1 MFLAKL
7 FGKIF
12 NRVTLTALAVLAQ
25 LAWLL
30 SLFLGL
36 AQYQIWFSALF
47 TVLSALIALYIVR
60 KDDNSAYKIGWIV
73 IIGLVPLLGGLLY
86 LFFGNKRPSKKMR
99 RRIERTQAEHYAALA
114 ARPGVTDGLPPR
126 MAATSRYLTDHGP
139 YPPWQHTAVRYFPSG
154 EAMFP
159 QMLADMER
167 AERFIFVEYFIIS
180 KGSMWNEMF
189 DVLKRKAAA
198 GVDVRV
204 IYDDVG
210 SVWAMPK
217 NFAVELEKNHI
228 HCLPFNPM
236 VPVLAFVMNNRDHR
250 KILVIDGNVGYTGGI
265 NIADEYVN
273 RIERFGYWK
282 DTGVR
287 LEGDAV
293 WNLTV
298 TYLNLWNSFR
308 KMDESYAAFRPT
320 IQGQTPTD
328 GVVQPYTDS
337 PLDEEPLAENVY
349 LDILAQAERYV
360 YIFTPYLIID
370 NEMTNAL
377 CLAAKRGVEVC
388 IVTPAIPDKKLVFR
402 LTRSYYATLLRAGVR
417 IYEYTPGFIHAKSFV
432 CDDRIAVVGSV
443 NMDYRSLYLHFESAV
458 LLMECSMIRELKQDA
473 LDTIRV
479 SRPVALADCRQGF
492 LGTLLDDLLRLLSP
506 LL

>member
-1 MFLAKL
+1 MFFSKL
-7 FGKIF
+7 FSKIF
-12 NRVTLTALAVLAQ
+12 NRITLTALVVLVQ

-36 AQYQIWFSALF
+36 AEYQIWFSGFF
-47 TVLSALIALYIVR
+47 TVLSALMALYIVR
-60 KDDNSAYKIGWIV
+60 KDDNPAYKISWLV
-73 IIGLVPLLGGLLY
+73 MIGLLPLLGGLLY
-86 LFFGNKRPSKKMR
+86 LLFGNKRPSKKMR
-99 RRIERTQAEHYAALA
+99 RRIERTKAEHSAALLP
-114 ARPGVTDGLPPR
+114 RPGVTDALPAR
-126 MAATSRYLTDHGP
+126 MAATSKYLQDYGP
-139 YPPWQHTAVRYFPSG
+139 YPAWQHTSSRYFSSG
-154 EAMFP
+154 EEMFP
-159 QMLADMER
+159 QMLADMEK
-167 AERFIFVEYFIIS
+167 AQRFIFVEYFIIT
-180 KGSMWNEMF
+180 KGTMWDEMF

-210 SVWAMPK
+210 SAWALPK
-217 NFAVELEKNHI
+217 NLAVELEKNHI
-228 HCLPFNPM
+228 RCIPFNPM
-236 VPVLAFVMNNRDHR
+236 IPVVALVMNNRDHR
-250 KILVIDGNVGYTGGI
+250 KILVVDGNVGYTGGI

-273 RIERFGYWK
+273 RIDRFGHWK

-320 IQGQTPTD
+320 IQGQIPTD
-328 GVVQPYTDS
+328 GVVQPYTDT

-349 LDILAQAERYV
+349 LEILAQAQRYV

-370 NEMTNAL
+370 SEMSNAL
-377 CLAAKRGVEVC
+377 CQAAKRGVDVR
-388 IVTPAIPDKKLVFR
+388 IVTPGTPDKKVVYR
-402 LTRSYYATLLRAGVR
+402 LTRSYYATLLRAGVK

-432 CDDRIAVVGSV
+432 CDDCIAVVGSV

-458 LLMECSMIRELKQDA
+458 LFMECSMIGELKQDA
-473 LDTIRV
+473 LDTISV
-479 SRPVALADCRQGF
+479 SRPVSQSDCRQGF
-492 LGTLLDDLLRLLSP
+492 FGHLFDDLLRLFSP